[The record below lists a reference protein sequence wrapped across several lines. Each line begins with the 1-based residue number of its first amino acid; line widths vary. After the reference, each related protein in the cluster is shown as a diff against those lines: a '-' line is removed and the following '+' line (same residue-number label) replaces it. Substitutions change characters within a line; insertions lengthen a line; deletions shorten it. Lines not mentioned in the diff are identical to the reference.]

1 VRVPAQHTPF
11 YSDVKIAN
19 RTIKVWHRYWPLNEG
34 QSPSFR
40 GARVAPGAGY
50 SPGERNRRN
59 GGVSSS
65 PTRNRKSE
73 IRSFSS
79 RWGGLLLAA
88 PLRALAAM
96 EEGSVLM
103 VSVAALYS
111 LTSCLEKKGAQMV
124 CARLPHR
131 KKYNSSGLKLVEL
144 GSKRLKAT

>member
-1 VRVPAQHTPF
+1 M
-11 YSDVKIAN
+11 
-19 RTIKVWHRYWPLNEG
+19 
-34 QSPSFR
+34 
-40 GARVAPGAGY
+40 
-50 SPGERNRRN
+50 
-59 GGVSSS
+59 
-65 PTRNRKSE
+65 
-73 IRSFSS
+73 
-79 RWGGLLLAA
+79 LAA